1 MILRL
6 NIDAFAARAPTRA
19 VFDQAAKDARLIRS
33 RMTVH
38 DGGLAGAI
46 AFFRENPTPQ
56 VIVVEETGSDAELMA
71 NLGSLAEVVEAGVKV
86 IVVGALNDI
95 GLYRT
100 LVSQGVSEYL
110 VAPSSSEQVA
120 DTILAL
126 FVDPTSVPRGRVI
139 AFIGARGGVG
149 ASALAHNVAWML
161 AQTFKEATILVDLDF
176 SFGSA
181 DLAYNVEIKQAAY
194 DVVAQSDR
202 LDDVLFD
209 KCLVTVGDNLK
220 VIANN
225 GNLNAAAPPS
235 TEALDKILDLAR
247 GAAGFVVLDL
257 PHVWAE
263 WTQAALELADDAV
276 IVTQPDLTGL
286 RESKNILT
294 FLTGRRG
301 AKPTRLLLN
310 KVGESK
316 KTELS
321 VKDFMEATSIHTVLT
336 IPYAPDVFGNAL
348 NNGRM
353 IGETAK
359 THAVAEGLRKL
370 TAQVSGRELK
380 SADKASGKWNIL
392 GLLGSGKKKDDAK
405 VDMKAAK
412 SK

>member
-1 MILRL
+1 M
-6 NIDAFAARAPTRA
+6 
-19 VFDQAAKDARLIRS
+19 
-33 RMTVH
+33 
-38 DGGLAGAI
+38 
-46 AFFRENPTPQ
+46 
-56 VIVVEETGSDAELMA
+56 IVVEETGSDAELMA